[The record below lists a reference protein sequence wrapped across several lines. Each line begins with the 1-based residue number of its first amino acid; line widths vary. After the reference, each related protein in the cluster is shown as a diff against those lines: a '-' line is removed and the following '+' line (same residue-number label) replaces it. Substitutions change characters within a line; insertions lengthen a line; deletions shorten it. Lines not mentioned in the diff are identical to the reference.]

1 MTSHMNKELAGQ
13 LIGLLFLSRDV
24 AHRAHLRANGSGA
37 YAAHVAL
44 GDFYGSIIGL
54 ADSVTEALQGEYGV
68 LLDIPFLEDDSDGDI
83 FGTIENTL
91 RRHKSW
97 IDSNRY
103 DAVPREL
110 TSVQNTIDTIVE
122 SYQTVLYKLKF
133 LK

>member
-1 MTSHMNKELAGQ
+1 MNKELAGQ

-44 GDFYGSIIGL
+44 GDFYGGIIGL

-68 LLDIPFLEDDSDGDI
+68 LLDIPFLEDDSESNDI
-83 FGTIENTL
+83 FNDIESTL
-91 RRHKSW
+91 RRHKGW

-110 TSVQNTIDTIVE
+110 TSVQNTIDEVVHT
-122 SYQTVLYKLKF
+122 YQTVLYKLKF